1 MKLFEPIELDEEFNR
16 QVWKKIRYRRRRF
29 MTIAFFLLLL
39 LTLLFNFLTPKQESP
54 FVFYIQAKSTTL
66 EGEL

>member
-1 MKLFEPIELDEEFNR
+1 MKEFQPIELSDEFNR
-16 QVWKKIRYRRRRF
+16 QVWKKIRARRRRF
-29 MTIAFFLLLL
+29 MTAAFFLLLL
-39 LTLLFNFLTPKQESP
+39 LTLLFNILTPKQESP